1 MIADVLFVDDPAA
14 GSRHLAITFDEHD
27 DVAALKAGLRAFAR
41 DLNHL
46 SVNGR
51 SVRDAETLIDAGVMP
66 GAILS
71 ARRSTADP
79 DNSTLVGLRMQIIG
93 GLDAGR
99 TVPLEAH
106 QCIGRGSSVDISL
119 RDPLVSRTHL
129 EIHLESPDTVRLVDV
144 GGKNGTYVDG
154 ELLRGERVVPLGTK
168 VLVGSTLLELTDAPV
183 ERLPTEA
190 RPGAVTVRRRFRRA
204 NPDFPRV
211 VEFPAEP
218 LEAHPPGILSNL
230 VLSVLPAG
238 VLVAIGLLT
247 GNTSI
252 LVFAAISPILGVARA
267 FTQWRSYRRS
277 QRDGDVGY
285 RRELRAA
292 EARLAEARSAER
304 QAADVMLPDLATLA
318 REAASPGRR
327 LWERGAADSDVLCLR
342 VGTASQA
349 SSIRVQSKEERV
361 PDAWHLPVPSDLRA
375 VGNLSVVGDAELG
388 ARVVNGLLLQLA
400 VRNAPTELKFVVVD
414 HSGDG
419 GFDWVTW
426 LPHTRWSPDE
436 TFRLVGADRA
446 STDARLLELRSLIAQ
461 RREQRRDQS
470 EVLQLPYVVVVLRD
484 VSAALAAGFGDV
496 LADGPRHGVHAICL
510 DRAQVPEQC
519 RASVVLG
526 DSLDEATYDQHQ
538 AHVVRDLLVEAPEA
552 EQCVR
557 TARHLAAYRSE
568 SDSGGVVELPG
579 SLRLTDLL
587 IVDAEPGAVLAG
599 WQRTSPTAEAVVGI
613 GRDGPVAI
621 SFTTQGPHGLV
632 AGTTRAGKSEF
643 IKTLVAS
650 LCLSNHPDDLQ
661 LLFIDFKG
669 GGDYQIA
676 RTLPHTV
683 ALATNE
689 SVSDLEE
696 FVRATRLLE
705 SEINRRKRVF
715 KDCAQVN
722 TIEAYTTARSRD
734 RSLEPIGRLI
744 VIVDEF
750 AELASSAP
758 EQLERL
764 VSVARTGAAYGVH
777 LLLATQRPGGV
788 ITSQIQANVNLRVC
802 FRVLAKDES
811 TDVISAPDAAD
822 IRERHR
828 GRGYVRTSG
837 APLTEFQC
845 ARVGGAR
852 AGSTVERPPLTVE
865 LVLFSECGR
874 LPSAAGLTPEVPD
887 PETDFWDIAQ
897 AVLAAAE
904 ASGWV
909 RNCVPWPAPLSGSVP
924 LADLPAPIEPTLVPF
939 LVFDDPDAQRQV
951 AGGLTLGAGHL
962 ALAGSA
968 QTGKTTALLSL
979 ATSAA
984 LARSA
989 AELHLFV
996 IDFAGGGLRPLTGL
1010 PHCAAS
1016 CFDDLDQVVRILT
1029 ELERLVSDRLDAGAR
1044 DIVQPSGAT
1053 ERGQG
1058 APRLLL
1064 LIDGWDALS
1073 EDGARLG
1080 LVDRIPALLQK
1091 GQAAG
1096 LQAVVTGDRTVIAGR
1111 FGRQIEQRLAL
1122 RFNDPNDYTSFGLS
1136 LRDLPGS
1143 MPSGRCL
1150 DGDGRI
1156 GQVATTS
1163 VDNTTFDALADE
1175 LRRRDDDVQ
1184 AGWPRRIEPLPRS
1197 IRLTD
1202 ALARSPIDPALK
1214 VPLVLGVGAEQREL
1228 VVIGLEPGQPG
1239 VFVGGPAGSG
1249 RTTAL
1254 TTMATLLIERGLKVG
1269 VVDPRRSGLGE
1280 LAGAAFTLQGPSA
1293 TTVDAAMLAEAEVQ
1307 VVLIDDADLL
1317 DGQAAPHVN
1326 LASGA
1331 AGIPLVAA
1339 FTRDTITGAATG
1351 WVGQLR
1357 RNRSGLLLHPQS
1369 RYDAAVFGATTLE
1382 DSMIFTGPPGRGV
1395 VGVGGRLGVVQMP
1408 TP

>member
-1 MIADVLFVDDPAA
+1 MIVDVLFVDDPATRP
-14 GSRHLAITFDEHD
+14 RHLAITFDDHD
-27 DVAALKAGLRAFAR
+27 DVAALKDRLRAFAR
-41 DLNHL
+41 DIERL
-46 SVNGR
+46 SINGR
-51 SVRDAETLIDAGVMP
+51 PLQDSEKLIDVGLLP

-71 ARRSTADP
+71 ARRPTAESD
-79 DNSTLVGLRMQIIG
+79 DATIVGPHVRIIG

-99 TVPLEAH
+99 VAPLRGH
-106 QCIGRGSSVDISL
+106 HCVGRGSSADISL
-119 RDPLVSRTHL
+119 HDPLVSRTHL
-129 EIHLESPDTVRLVDV
+129 ELHLETPDSVRLVDL

-168 VLVGSTLLELTDAPV
+168 VLVGSTLLELTDASV

-190 RPGAVTVRRRFRRA
+190 RPGAITVRRRFRRA

-230 VLSVLPAG
+230 ALSVLPAA

-277 QRDGDVGY
+277 QRDGEIGY
-285 RRELRAA
+285 QRELQAA
-292 EARLAEARSAER
+292 EARLATACAAER
-304 QAADVMLPDLATLA
+304 QAADVMLPDLATL
-318 REAASPGRR
+318 RMEAAGPGRR
-327 LWERGAADSDVLCLR
+327 LWERGAADPDALCLR
-342 VGTASQA
+342 VGTATLP
-349 SSIRVQSKEERV
+349 SSIRVQSKEERG
-361 PDAWHLPVPSDLRA
+361 PDAWHLPVLSDLRE
-375 VGNLSVVGDAELG
+375 VGNLSVVGDADLG
-388 ARVVNGLLLQLA
+388 VRVVNGLLLQLA
-400 VRNAPTELKFVVVD
+400 ARNAPTEVKLAVVD
-414 HSGDG
+414 HTGDDE
-419 GFDWVTW
+419 FDWITW
-426 LPHTRWSPDE
+426 LPHNRWSPDE
-436 TFRLVGADRA
+436 NFRLVGADRA
-446 STDARLLELRSLIAQ
+446 STDARLSELRSLIAHRQ
-461 RREQRRDQS
+461 EQRRDHSDQ
-470 EVLQLPYVVVVLRD
+470 LPLPYVVVVLRD

-496 LADGPRHGVHAICL
+496 LADGPLHGIHTICL

-519 RASVVLG
+519 RASIVLG
-526 DSLDEATYDQHQ
+526 DSPDEATYDQHQ
-538 AHVVRDLLVEAPEA
+538 AHVVRDLLVEAPGA
-552 EQCVR
+552 ELCGR
-557 TARHLAAYRSE
+557 TARVLAAYRSE
-568 SDSGGVVELPG
+568 SDAGGVVELPG

-587 IVDAEPGAVLAG
+587 TVDADPSAVLAG
-599 WQRTSPTAEAVVGI
+599 WQRTSPTAEAIVGV

-650 LCLSNHPDDLQ
+650 LCLANHPDDLQ

-715 KDCAQVN
+715 KDRAQVN

-734 RSLEPIGRLI
+734 RSLEPIGRL
-744 VIVDEF
+744 VVMVDEF

-788 ITSQIQANVNLRVC
+788 ITSQIQSNVNLRVC
-802 FRVLAKDES
+802 FRVLGKDES

-828 GRGYVRTSG
+828 GRGYVRTGG
-837 APLTEFQC
+837 APLSEFQC

-852 AGSTVERPPLTVE
+852 VGSTVERPPLAVD

-874 LPSAAGLTPEVPD
+874 LPPTAGLTPEVPD
-887 PETDFWDIAQ
+887 PETDFWDIAE
-897 AVLAAAE
+897 AVRAAAD

-909 RNCVPWPAPLSGSVP
+909 RNCVPWPEPLSASVP
-924 LADLPAPIEPTLVPF
+924 LTDVPAPTEAALIPF
-939 LVFDDPDAQRQV
+939 VVFDDPDAQCQV

-968 QTGKTTALLSL
+968 QTGKTTALRSL

-996 IDFAGGGLRPLTGL
+996 IDFAGGGLRPVAAL

-1016 CFDDLDQVVRILT
+1016 SFDDLDQVVRILN
-1029 ELERLVSDRLDAGAR
+1029 ELERLVADRLDAGAR
-1044 DIVQPSGAT
+1044 DIVEPSGAIA
-1053 ERGQG
+1053 RGHG

-1080 LVDRIPALLQK
+1080 LVDRIPALIQK

-1096 LQAVVTGDRTVIAGR
+1096 LQVVVTGDRTVIAGR

-1122 RFNDPNDYTSFGLS
+1122 RFNDPNDYTSFGLN

-1143 MPSGRCL
+1143 MPPGRCL
-1150 DGDGRI
+1150 DGEGRI
-1156 GQVATTS
+1156 GQVATTNG
-1163 VDNTTFDALADE
+1163 DHATFDALADQ
-1175 LRRRDDDVQ
+1175 LRRRDDDVR

-1197 IRLTD
+1197 IRVTD
-1202 ALARSPIDPALK
+1202 ALAQSPIDPALK
-1214 VPLVLGVGAEQREL
+1214 IPLVFGVSAEQHQL

-1254 TTMATLLIERGLKVG
+1254 TTMAMLLIEHGLKVG
-1269 VVDPRRSGLGE
+1269 VVDPRRSGLGDIT
-1280 LAGAAFTLQGPSA
+1280 GVAFTLQGLAA
-1293 TTVDAAMLAEAEVQ
+1293 TTVDPAALAQADVEIVF
-1307 VVLIDDADLL
+1307 IDDADLL
-1317 DGQAAPHVN
+1317 DGQAASHIE

-1369 RYDAAVFGATTLE
+1369 RYDASVFGATTLD
-1382 DSMIFTGPPGRGV
+1382 DSMIFSGPPGRGV

>member
-14 GSRHLAITFDEHD
+14 RPRRLAITFDEHD
-27 DVAALKAGLRAFAR
+27 DIAALKVGLRAFAR
-41 DLNHL
+41 NLDHL

-51 SVRDAETLIDAGVMP
+51 PVDDAETLVGVGVVP
-66 GAILS
+66 GTILS
-71 ARRSTADP
+71 ARRPAVSEDP
-79 DNSTLVGLRMQIIG
+79 NPVGPRVQIIG

-99 TVPLEAH
+99 TVPLQAH
-106 QCIGRGSSVDISL
+106 QCIGRGSSADISL
-119 RDPLVSRTHL
+119 PDPLVSRTHL
-129 EIHLESPDTVRLVDV
+129 EIHLEDPNTVRLVDR
-144 GGKNGTYVDG
+144 GGKNGTYVEG
-154 ELLRGERVVPLGTK
+154 ELLHGERVVSLPAK
-168 VLVGSTLLELTDAPV
+168 VLIGSTLLELTDTPV
-183 ERLPTEA
+183 EHLPTET

-211 VEFPAEP
+211 VEFPPEP
-218 LEAHPPGILSNL
+218 LESHPPGILSNL
-230 VLSVLPAG
+230 ALSVLPAG

-277 QRDGDVGY
+277 QRDGEAGY
-285 RRELRAA
+285 RSELRAA
-292 EARLAEARSAER
+292 EARLAAARMAER
-304 QAADVMLPDLATLA
+304 QAADAALPDLAALA
-318 REAASPGRR
+318 LEAAGPGRR
-327 LWERGAADSDVLCLR
+327 LWERGAADPDALGLR
-342 VGTASQA
+342 VGTASLP
-349 SSIRVQSKEERV
+349 SSIRLQSKDGRI
-361 PDAWHLPVPSDLRA
+361 PDAWHLPVLSDLRV
-375 VGNLSVVGDAELG
+375 VGNLSVAGESELG
-388 ARVVNGLLLQLA
+388 VRVVDGLILQLA
-400 VRNAPTELKFVVVD
+400 VRNAPTEMKIMVID

-419 GFDWVTW
+419 EFDWVTW
-426 LPHTRWSPDE
+426 LPHNRWSPDE
-436 TFRLVGADRA
+436 SFRLVGADRA
-446 STDARLLELRSLIAQ
+446 STDARLLELRTLIAQ
-461 RREQRRDQS
+461 RREQVRDRS
-470 EVLQLPYVVVVLRD
+470 DALPLPYVVVVLRD
-484 VSAALAAGFGDV
+484 ASSALAGGFGDV
-496 LADGPRHGVHAICL
+496 LAEGPTHGIHAICL
-510 DRAQVPEQC
+510 DRTQVPEQC

-526 DSLDEATYDQHQ
+526 TGLDDAIYDQHQ
-538 AHVVRDLLVEAPEA
+538 AQVVRDLLIEAPGA

-568 SDSGGVVELPG
+568 LDPGGMVELPG

-587 IVDAEPGAVLAG
+587 SIDCDPAAVLAG
-599 WQRTSPTAEAVVGI
+599 WQRTSPTAEAIVGI

-643 IKTLVAS
+643 IKTLTAS
-650 LCLSNHPDDLQ
+650 LCMANHPDDLQ

-676 RTLPHTV
+676 RVLPHTV

-689 SVSDLEE
+689 SVSDLED
-696 FVRATRLLE
+696 FIRTTRLLE

-722 TIEAYTTARSRD
+722 TIEAYTTARSRN
-734 RSLEPIGRLI
+734 RSLEPIGRLV

-750 AELASSAP
+750 AELAASAP

-802 FRVLAKDES
+802 FRVLGKDES

-828 GRGYVRTSG
+828 GRGFVRTGG

-852 AGSTVERPPLTVE
+852 AGSAVERAPLTVE

-874 LPSAAGLTPEVPD
+874 LPPGAGLTPEVPD
-887 PETDFWDIAQ
+887 PETDFWDVAEAIH
-897 AVLAAAE
+897 AAAD
-904 ASGWV
+904 ASGWTH
-909 RNCVPWPAPLSGSVP
+909 NCVPWPAPLPASVP
-924 LADLPAPIEPTLVPF
+924 LTELPPTADPALVPF
-939 LVFDDPDAQRQV
+939 VLFDDPDEQCRTS
-951 AGGLTLGAGHL
+951 GGLTLGAGHL

-979 ATSAA
+979 ATSAV

-996 IDFAGGGLRPLTGL
+996 IDFGGGGLRPLTAL

-1016 CFDDLDQVVRILT
+1016 SFDDLDQVVRILS
-1029 ELERLVSDRLDAGAR
+1029 ELERLVADRLDAGAR
-1044 DIVQPSGAT
+1044 GIVDPSGGT
-1053 ERGQG
+1053 DGPG

-1080 LVDRIPALLQK
+1080 LVDRVPALLQK

-1096 LQAVVTGDRTVIAGR
+1096 LQAVVTGDRTVLAGR
-1111 FGRQIEQRLAL
+1111 FGRQIEHRLAL

-1143 MPSGRCL
+1143 MPPGRCL

-1156 GQVATTS
+1156 GQVVTTRS
-1163 VDNTTFDALADE
+1163 DHDAFDALADE
-1175 LRRRDDDVQ
+1175 LHRRDDGVRT
-1184 AGWPRRIEPLPRS
+1184 AWPRRIEPLPRS
-1197 IRLTD
+1197 ISLAD
-1202 ALARSPIDPALK
+1202 AIAKSPIDPTVM
-1214 VPLVLGVGAEQREL
+1214 VPLVLGVGADQHEL
-1228 VVIGLEPGQPG
+1228 VVVDLEPGQPG

-1254 TTMATLLIERGLKVG
+1254 TTMATLLVGQGLRIA
-1269 VVDPRRSGLGE
+1269 VVDPRRSGLGDV
-1280 LAGAAFTLQGPSA
+1280 AGAALRLQGPSA
-1293 TTVDAAMLAEAEVQ
+1293 TTVDAAALAEAEIQ

-1317 DGQAAPHVN
+1317 DGQATSHIE

-1369 RYDAAVFGATTLE
+1369 RYDAAVFGATTLD

-1395 VGVGGRLGVVQMP
+1395 VGLSGRLGVVQVP